1 MGQSAVS
8 PSDDSIVKPASLT
21 ERLAEAEANG
31 DIPYSGESTSFS
43 MARRF
48 APRGQTI
55 PNDGP
60 VRPLLEPTVTGV
72 IPEARNVPSANRGL
86 AGWILIA
93 LVPAAILL
101 GLLWES
107 AIRLP
112 ESERAIVAG
121 AEGQLAE
128 SHQTLVAVAPP
139 VETVEP
145 KTDIALSAPSIIEA
159 KEGEDVAFDLAVDFG
174 QRAPRPQHNRH
185 SRDARGRHLLARAAL
200 RRHGMEPQ
208 AGRDR

>member
-60 VRPLLEPTVTGV
+60 VRQLLEPTVTGV
-72 IPEARNVPSANRGL
+72 IPEVRNVPSAHRGL

>member
-1 MGQSAVS
+1 MGQSGVS
-8 PSDDSIVKPASLT
+8 PSDGSIVKPASLT

-31 DIPYSGESTSFS
+31 DIPSSGEPTSFS
-43 MARRF
+43 MAQRF
-48 APRGQTI
+48 APEGQKS

-60 VRPLLEPTVTGV
+60 VGPLLQSAA
-72 IPEARNVPSANRGL
+72 IPEARSAPSLNRGL
-86 AGWILIA
+86 LAATILIA
-93 LVPAAILL
+93 LFPTAILL
-101 GLLWES
+101 ALLWES

-112 ESERAIVAG
+112 GSERAIIAG
-121 AEGQLAE
+121 DEGQLAE
-128 SHQTLVAVAPP
+128 SHQTSVAVAPP

-145 KTDIALSAPSIIEA
+145 KTDIALSAPSMIEA

-174 QRAPRPQHNRH
+174 RRAPRPQHNRH